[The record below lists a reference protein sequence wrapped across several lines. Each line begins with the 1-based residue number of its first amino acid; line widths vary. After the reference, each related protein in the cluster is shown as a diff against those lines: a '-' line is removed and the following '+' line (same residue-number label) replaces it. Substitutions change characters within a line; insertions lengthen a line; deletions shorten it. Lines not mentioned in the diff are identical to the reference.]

1 MYERILVPLD
11 GSKGGEAA
19 LPYVEALVSKLVPGV
34 KVEVILFQVITRMTH
49 AVVGGEAA
57 VDIPYTEEELG
68 ETERK
73 AMDYLD
79 KAGET
84 LRSKGAV
91 VKARVGIGSAAEEI
105 VKAADEIKADMI
117 AMKTTRLR
125 IMLYSVT
132 PHPKRGSAG
141 TGRRAGLRI
150 RCSDAWGFESPLP
163 HSMDRKYR
171 A

>member
-117 AMKTTRLR
+117 AMSTHGRSGLSR
-125 IMLYSVT
+125 WAFGSVT
-132 PHPKRGSAG
+132 DKVLRRGGDVPVLMVKAP
-141 TGRRAGLRI
+141 AP
-150 RCSDAWGFESPLP
+150 AE
-163 HSMDRKYR
+163 K